1 MNSHIILYAD
11 DTTDDDG
18 NIYVKL
24 DNNIVLTNAYE
35 QQDSLKENFS
45 YFRIT

>member
-1 MNSHIILYAD
+1 MKTCSSAKL
-11 DTTDDDG
+11 DG

-24 DNNIVLTNAYE
+24 DNNIVLTNANE
-35 QQDSLKENFS
+35 KKDSLKENLS

>member
-1 MNSHIILYAD
+1 MKTCFSAKP
-11 DTTDDDG
+11 DG

-24 DNNIVLTNAYE
+24 NNNIVSTNAYE
-35 QQDSLKENFS
+35 QQDSLKENLS

>member
-1 MNSHIILYAD
+1 MNSHIILYA
-11 DTTDDDG
+11 DDDG

-35 QQDSLKENFS
+35 QQDSLKENFV
-45 YFRIT
+45 ILE